1 MQNYKS
7 EMPETVVDFIIKT
20 AEKESWR
27 TANKEGFGQDQ
38 REELRQEMVLAALE
52 AWTDHDETRGTFEA
66 RATFVMRM
74 APSKA
79 FRTILSHG
87 GPNVAKK
94 MRKIIAIHGLDN
106 PEAEAAAVEAGID
119 LQGFRNLYNNTGAP
133 AQLTLFDV
141 DDYSADKAGFYED
154 PKGGSNV
161 AKLQPADTTSPG
173 AAPAGFEALAK
184 EVEDMIAQRDDLDQQ
199 IWALYLAPVV
209 KPYSFEQIGERTVPQ
224 VNKSTVKRR
233 IDKIEEAVGK
243 ILYPNEDG
251 GETAA

>member
-1 MQNYKS
+1 MQNHKS

-94 MRKIIAIHGLDN
+94 MRKIVAIHGLDN

-119 LQGFRNLYNNTGAP
+119 LQGFRNLYSNTGAP
-133 AQLTLFDV
+133 AQLTLFDP
-141 DDYSADKAGFYED
+141 DDYFHEHKREVRELGVQEVRNYGDA
-154 PKGGSNV
+154 
-161 AKLQPADTTSPG
+161 TTPG
-173 AAPAGFEALAK
+173 DAPAGFEARAK
-184 EVEDMIAQRDDLDQQ
+184 EVEDMIAQRDELDQQ